1 MTLTK
6 GGGVAVR
13 GHFVLPVLFPWNF
26 VLEAFGLD
34 TECYTVISA
43 LHQDKRRVI
52 SLGSLACVCF
62 FGC

>member
-1 MTLTK
+1 M
-6 GGGVAVR
+6 AVR